1 MCNPYVGRKLAPL
14 WILEWGGIEKE
25 KQFAAVVGSS
35 QWPCLTSDRI
45 GHLQLFFRR
54 RNGCFSGSVGWEFFK
69 CGKTSL
75 KCTTINYHL
84 VHSQC
89 GMTFTTL

>member
-1 MCNPYVGRKLAPL
+1 MCNPYRGRKLAPL

-25 KQFAAVVGSS
+25 KQLAAVVGSS
-35 QWPCLTSDRI
+35 KWPCLTSDRI

-69 CGKTSL
+69 CGGFNNVLFVVT
-75 KCTTINYHL
+75 YRL
-84 VHSQC
+84 VESY
-89 GMTFTTL
+89 